1 MAPSWAGQALGK
13 DWEDPAQPPAA
24 SRRGSG
30 AALPGASALSLH
42 FFSGAKGRRPHTWAH
57 TTASPQDGGFG
68 PSDPRPHSAKCLS
81 VSLEEVGDR
90 RRVVQC
96 IIFKLPNVWVGVCMK
111 WNKLPTA
118 SPVFLCTWTA
128 LVPPESPP
136 GVATPMAP
144 SRTGSWAL
152 ASACHLPIPELPPL
166 AVLPTPWAPSRHPP
180 SGAPTLASLLMWQEP
195 SGVGR
200 RNGSCPALAQTTF
213 LGSIPARALPGT
225 RCDVMAVKMLD
236 QSEGWARGVP

>member
-118 SPVFLCTWTA
+118 SQPRLPVYLDCPGASRVTTRGRHTHGA
-128 LVPPESPP
+128 QPDGVLGPSLSLSP
-136 GVATPMAP
+136 V
-144 SRTGSWAL
+144 
-152 ASACHLPIPELPPL
+152 
-166 AVLPTPWAPSRHPP
+166 HP
-180 SGAPTLASLLMWQEP
+180 
-195 SGVGR
+195 
-200 RNGSCPALAQTTF
+200 
-213 LGSIPARALPGT
+213 
-225 RCDVMAVKMLD
+225 
-236 QSEGWARGVP
+236 

>member
-128 LVPPESPP
+128 LLPPESPP

-152 ASACHLPIPELPPL
+152 ASACHLSIPELLPWLSCRRPGLLLATLPVGPP
-166 AVLPTPWAPSRHPP
+166 PWPH
-180 SGAPTLASLLMWQEP
+180 
-195 SGVGR
+195 
-200 RNGSCPALAQTTF
+200 F
-213 LGSIPARALPGT
+213 
-225 RCDVMAVKMLD
+225 
-236 QSEGWARGVP
+236 